1 MKKKLPLILLSM
13 LIGGCVANAAP
24 VFADAARVTE
34 ATIMVLIRDMETGA
48 NRTMIC
54 APVNIPATEPTYH

>member
-24 VFADAARVTE
+24 VFADAASVAE
-34 ATIMVLIRDMETGA
+34 ATIMILVRDMETGA
-48 NRTMIC
+48 NRTLVC
-54 APVNIPATEPTYH
+54 APVNIPAIEPTYH